1 MQSPITCCR
10 ICGSEQLESI
20 LDLGVQALTG
30 VFPTVANASGV
41 GRGPLE
47 LVLCSGDSSCG
58 LVQLRHSFP
67 AHEMYG
73 ETYGYRSGLNQ
84 TMIAHLRKVADNA
97 KKFVSLAEGDT
108 IIDIGSNDGTL
119 LGFFSED
126 LNLIGIDPSAN
137 KFGGFYRKDI
147 KRIPDFFSAELVEP
161 YLSTGGAKVITSIA
175 MMYDLEDPVDF
186 ARQVSRCLA
195 RDGVWIF
202 EQSYLPTMVTN
213 LAYDTVCHE
222 HIEYYGIRQID
233 WMLREAGLGIIDV
246 EFNLSNG
253 GSVAVVASHAETA
266 ASMSATDVQ
275 SIIKDEIASG
285 FSERGIF
292 DNFAKRVLENRS
304 QIRQQ
309 FDLWSDQGLKICGL
323 GASTKGNVLL
333 QFIGATPKDI
343 VCIGDVNP
351 DKHGRVTPG
360 TEIPIVSEQECL
372 GQNPDI
378 LVVLPWHFAS
388 FFESVPQFKG
398 RKLFFPLPHP
408 RLVHL

>member
-1 MQSPITCCR
+1 
-10 ICGSEQLESI
+10 
-20 LDLGVQALTG
+20 
-30 VFPTVANASGV
+30 
-41 GRGPLE
+41 
-47 LVLCSGDSSCG
+47 
-58 LVQLRHSFP
+58 
-67 AHEMYG
+67 MYG

-84 TMIAHLRKVADNA
+84 TMVAHLRKVADDA
-97 KKFVSLAEGDT
+97 KSLVSLAEGDT

-119 LGFFSED
+119 LGFFSET

-147 KRIPDFFSAELVEP
+147 TRIADFFSAELVER
-161 YLSTGGAKVITSIA
+161 YLSTRKAKVITSIA

-186 ARQVSRCLA
+186 ACQVSRCLA
-195 RDGVWIF
+195 NDGVWIF
-202 EQSYLPTMVTN
+202 EQSYLPTMVEN

-233 WMLREAGLGIIDV
+233 WILREAGLGIINVD
-246 EFNLSNG
+246 FTSSNG
-253 GSVAVVASHAETA
+253 GSVAVVAAHAEMA
-266 ASMSATDVQ
+266 ASKSATDVQ
-275 SIIKDEIASG
+275 SIIKDEIALG
-285 FSERGIF
+285 FSERGRF

-309 FDLWSDQGLKICGL
+309 FNLWRDQGLKICGL

-333 QFIGATPKDI
+333 QYIGATPGDI
-343 VCIGDVNP
+343 LCIGDVNP

-388 FFESVPQFKG
+388 FFESAPQFKG

-408 RLVHL
+408 RLIHL